1 MGGRGRELCLTLG
14 SRCWREAGKAVIP
27 GWGGSL
33 CLPQEG
39 EDSKEKRSLGAFHV
53 PSASRAQR
61 APGRI
66 GSHQPTC
73 SHSQKLPW

>member
-1 MGGRGRELCLTLG
+1 MPHPGEPLLEEGGEGGNSRLGRV
-14 SRCWREAGKAVIP
+14 SVP
-27 GWGGSL
+27 
-33 CLPQEG
+33 PQEG
-39 EDSKEKRSLGAFHV
+39 EDSEEQRSLGAFHV